1 MTAGS
6 RRNLL
11 LTLAI
16 GEYDH
21 VRDLLTGEVEV

>member
-1 MTAGS
+1 MSAAS

-16 GEYDH
+16 GDYDH
-21 VRDLLTGEVEV
+21 VRDLVSGAV